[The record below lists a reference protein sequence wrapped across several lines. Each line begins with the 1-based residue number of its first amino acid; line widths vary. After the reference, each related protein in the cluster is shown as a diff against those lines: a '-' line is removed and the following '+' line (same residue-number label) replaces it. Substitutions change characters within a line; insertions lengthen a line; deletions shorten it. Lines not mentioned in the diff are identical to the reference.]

1 MTSKRRANQRAV
13 IYVRISLDKVGEGLG
28 VQRQEDECR
37 DLCARNGWE
46 VVEVCVDNDVSANS
60 KKIRPAYQKALGL
73 IESGEAD
80 IWVSWAYDRTMR
92 KIADLDPF
100 VEALKSAGASAHF
113 VRSGGI
119 DLATAGGQM
128 MAGMLVLLARA
139 ETGMKSERQKAQNRQ
154 RANSGKRR
162 LGGGVRI
169 FGWQEDRLTLHPI
182 EAPAL
187 KTAVEEVID
196 GRSLRSLIAEWN
208 SRPELAPPR
217 GGIWRYSTIS
227 ALLQR
232 PSSAG
237 LQVYAGTVLRDVKTD
252 WEPIISVRDYE
263 VVTALLSRPE
273 RRTAK
278 TNTLKHF
285 LSGMAICGVCQG
297 PLHIGAVNNR
307 GVRTEI
313 FRCKQGNSHVTRT
326 FAPVRQAV
334 EEAVIERLSQ
344 PDAAS
349 LFAPQPKKSTRSAIA
364 NIDRIRE
371 RMVTAESDYA
381 AGDLN
386 GAQLRSIT
394 AALEEELRE
403 AQSLVVS
410 QVVVNVPESL
420 RHVKPAQVRKAWE
433 SLTPYDQ
440 RTISS
445 TLLTVTI
452 YPKKDEK
459 YGSLPYGCLME
470 WN

>member
-1 MTSKRRANQRAV
+1 MASTNRPNQRAV

-28 VQRQEDECR
+28 VQRQENECR
-37 DLCARNGWE
+37 DLCARNGWD
-46 VVEVCVDNDVSANS
+46 VVEVCVDNDVSANA
-60 KKIRPAYQKALGL
+60 KKTRPAYQKALGL

-100 VEALKSAGASAHF
+100 VEALKQAGASAHF
-113 VRSGGI
+113 VQSGGI
-119 DLATAGGQM
+119 DLATPGGQM
-128 MAGMLVLLARA
+128 MAGVLVLMARA

-187 KTAVEEVID
+187 KTAIEEVIN

-208 SRPELAPPR
+208 SRTELAPPR

-227 ALLQR
+227 ELLRR

-237 LQVYAGTVLRDVKTD
+237 LQVYSGTILRDVKTD
-252 WEPIISVRDYE
+252 WEPIISIKDYE

-273 RRTAK
+273 RK
-278 TNTLKHF
+278 TSKGNTLKHF
-285 LSGMAICGVCQG
+285 LSGMAICGVCEG
-297 PLHIGAVNNR
+297 PLHIGSVNNR
-307 GVRTEI
+307 GIYTQI
-313 FRCKQGNSHVTRT
+313 FRCKQGNSHVTRS
-326 FAPVRQAV
+326 FFFFFYAV
-334 EEAVIERLSQ
+334 EEEVDKRLSQ

-349 LFAPQPKKSTRSAIA
+349 LFAPKPKKSTRSAIA

-381 AGDLN
+381 VGDLN

-394 AALEEELRE
+394 LSLEEELRE
-403 AQSLVVS
+403 AQSLVAS
-410 QVVVNVPESL
+410 QVVVDVPERL
-420 RHVKPAQVRKAWE
+420 RNVKPAQVQKVWE
-433 SLTPYDQ
+433 SLTPFEK